1 MPQRDT
7 VTNPVTPG
15 VITSP
20 MYRVRGQTSNWSY
33 PHEVAV
39 PESTKRLSNIN
50 ISERAVAETR
60 DGWSKYNSAS
70 TSAAITGVVQVPYST
85 GKHIVVNT
93 ALKIYDDDGTTRR
106 DVTGSVS
113 LSGASADSFYRYV
126 LLKDALYA
134 SDGVNPI
141 WVKDNDFDASPN
153 VATAISYSTN
163 GITLQGAK
171 DIAAHQGILVAA
183 NVKEGG
189 SWYPTRLRWCGVD
202 TNDYAINPAYWPDR
216 NRYEVYQGGPAI
228 VGIADN
234 YTSLLVF
241 KEDGV
246 YPGKIDGDLGFL
258 EFRLDE
264 QRVQRGFSPLAKNS
278 IVSRPEFVFCVARE
292 GAVVIR
298 PDLSFEVVT
307 SSVQNEWRKL
317 SQSRL
322 QHAVS
327 WVREKDHQVRTLLS
341 SSGTGHNIIFVWDYQ
356 TGDSWFDYP
365 AKNIGFATEVELSDI
380 DYDFIGATD
389 GYLYK
394 GNDADEATDDG
405 GAYNWEIEMQD
416 NDLGQPGR
424 AKHIVRFRTFYEWK
438 SGNTSSGLTLFLD
451 RGAQSSRS
459 TTIKFEN
466 LFGSWNDNVTFWDD
480 GTKYMGS
487 NAVEDIF
494 FVNRVAETISPR
506 WTGTQPA
513 KIVGYQVEY
522 ELME

>member
-1 MPQRDT
+1 MPQKDT

-20 MYRVRGQTSNWSY
+20 MFRVKGQTSNWSY
-33 PHEVAV
+33 PHELAL
-39 PESTKRLSNIN
+39 PESTKKLSNIN
-50 ISERAVAETR
+50 ISEQAIAETR
-60 DGWSKYNSAS
+60 DGWSKYNSAA
-70 TSAAITGVVQVPYST
+70 TPTAVTGIVQLPFST
-85 GKHIVVNT
+85 GKNVIINT
-93 ALKIYDDDGTTRR
+93 ATKIFDDDGTTRR
-106 DVTGSVS
+106 DITGSVS
-113 LSGASADSFYRYV
+113 PSGAGPDDFYRYV
-126 LLKDALYA
+126 LLKDAIFA
-134 SDGVNPI
+134 TDGVNPI
-141 WVKDNDFDASPN
+141 WTKDNDFDASPN
-153 VATAISYSTN
+153 NAAVISYDAS
-163 GITLQGAK
+163 GVTLQGVK
-171 DIAAHQGILVAA
+171 DIAAHQGIMVVA

-189 SWYPTRLRWCGVD
+189 AWYPTRLRWCGVN
-202 TNDYAINPAYWPDR
+202 TNDYSIDPTKWPDR

-228 VGIADN
+228 VGIVDN

-278 IVSRPEFVFCVARE
+278 LIARPEFVFCVAKE
-292 GAVVIR
+292 GAIVLR

-307 SSVQNEWRKL
+307 ANLQNEWRSL
-317 SQSRL
+317 VQSRL
-322 QHAVS
+322 SNAIS

-341 SSGTGHNIIFVWDYQ
+341 SSGTGHNIILVWDYQ
-356 TGDSWFDYP
+356 TGDAWFDYP
-365 AKNIGFATEVELSDI
+365 AKNIGFATEAELSNV
-380 DYDFIGATD
+380 DYDLIGATD
-389 GYLYK
+389 GYIYK
-394 GNDADEATDDG
+394 GNDSDEATDDG
-405 GAYNWEIEMQD
+405 SAFNWEITMQD

-459 TTIKFEN
+459 TTIKFDN
-466 LFGSWNDNVTFWDD
+466 LFGSWNDNTTFWNE
-480 GTKYMGS
+480 GVKYMGG
-487 NAVEDIF
+487 NAVEDIY
-494 FVNRVAETISPR
+494 FVNRIAETISPR